1 VQPGIWWS
9 LRPGRHG
16 LPDWCYRLQRR
27 QGTGSTTIERRV
39 ANLEE
44 ASGGGGGECP
54 RCGWGGGADD
64 NQPYEVNWVD
74 PGGAGDEEEF
84 CEEGGRQLV
93 VVTWGDGAR
102 DGAL

>member
-1 VQPGIWWS
+1 MAVT
-9 LRPGRHG
+9 RAM
-16 LPDWCYRLQRR
+16 
-27 QGTGSTTIERRV
+27 RRV
-39 ANLEE
+39 EALE
-44 ASGGGGGECP
+44 AATGGGGECP